1 MNVPIIFGIIS
12 IEFAI
17 LFIAVPFVLSHK
29 HREHHNTREA
39 NRYMRFS
46 RINVVFYAILLIIGS
61 AVLLFIE
68 NANTSL

>member
-1 MNVPIIFGIIS
+1 MSTSIIFGIIS

-17 LFIAVPFVLSHK
+17 LFIAVPFVLSQK
-29 HREHHNTREA
+29 HREQRNKHEA

-46 RINVVFYAILLIIGS
+46 RTNVVFYAILLIIGS